1 MAAPSCEGVYLI
13 NSSNPRGKPIY
24 KIGRSCN
31 IRRRMKEYDPTWEI
45 LCCHPHTDSVFL
57 EKFVIKKFNEELSL
71 YSNNE
76 YFESKLSKTY
86 ISKFFLDCISSFEC
100 EKAKGKNNKKDDKP
114 VAKVILTPLHEI
126 KIDLINPDYPTAWR
140 KSKKEY
146 RELVHEV
153 RKRLSKGKELDMDA
167 VKETVYKLL
176 DPIYVSRY
184 RMNKITKNIQGM
196 NIKDIPP
203 RVVMDLIE

>member
-45 LCCHPHTDSVFL
+45 LCCHPHSDSVFL
-57 EKFVIKKFNEELSL
+57 EKFIIKRFNEELSL

-76 YFESKLSKTY
+76 YFESKLSKTS
-86 ISKFFLDCISSFEC
+86 ISKFFLDCISSFERT
-100 EKAKGKNNKKDDKP
+100 KAKDKKNKEDKKP

-126 KIDLINPDYPTAWR
+126 KIDLINPDYPMAWK
-140 KSKKEY
+140 KSKKVY
-146 RELVHEV
+146 RELVHV
-153 RKRLSKGKELDMDA
+153 IRKSLLKGKDLDIDA
-167 VKETVYKLL
+167 VKETVYDLL
-176 DPIYVSRY
+176 EPIDVSRY
-184 RMNKITKNIQGM
+184 RMNKITNKIQEM
-196 NIKDIPP
+196 SIKDIPP